1 MSKVL
6 NCIDRTN
13 PLSKKH
19 ICPVFETKFYYLR
32 NHENPNYLNGLKPI
46 PRLSK
51 TFKKKHR
58 AKRKPRG
65 LSSSLSCIEG
75 HNVTCV
81 NPTNI
86 PDETDI
92 VCKSI
97 IDKLWLAQY
106 EPKYLTTLRKVTR
119 NIITGEISEDVEIV
133 VGDIYKRLKR
143 RNRSIKAFADHFA
156 PLYAR
161 YKVSMFFFTLT
172 IADHTGV
179 DIRNILDILKK
190 RGKAQK
196 PDSCPIIGY
205 HWVLELASDNHIHYH
220 ACVVTNRMNIVGK
233 RMPKWLK
240 LDNVWGARTQVVFVE
255 KDVHQYLSNYLNK
268 GFIPIVGKR
277 MYGKSITKIKS
288 KKR

>member
-6 NCIDRTN
+6 HCIDRTN
-13 PLSKKH
+13 PLRKID
-19 ICPVFETKFYYLR
+19 ICPVYETKFYYLR
-32 NHENPNYLNGLKPI
+32 NHENPNYINGLKPI

-58 AKRKPRG
+58 AKRNQRG
-65 LSSSLSCIEG
+65 LSSYLSALEG
-75 HNVTCV
+75 HNVTGV
-81 NPTNI
+81 NPNI

-92 VCKSI
+92 VCKSVM
-97 IDKLWLAQY
+97 DKLWVAQY
-106 EPKYLTTLRKVTR
+106 ESKYLTTLRKVTR
-119 NIITGEISEDVEIV
+119 NIITGEIIEDEEII

-196 PDSCPIIGY
+196 KPYPIIGY

-220 ACVVTNRMNIVGK
+220 ACVVTNRMDITGQ

-240 LDNVWGARTQVVFVE
+240 LDDAWGARTQVVFVQ
-255 KDVHQYLSNYLNK
+255 KDVHHYLSNYLNK
-268 GFIPIVGKR
+268 GFIPIVAKR
-277 MYGKSITKIKS
+277 MYGKSIPKIKS
-288 KKR
+288 KKP